1 MRPIRTIAVTS
12 LAVIAMLGPLPAG
25 AQAGQSHASGTRHG
39 VAPVAVRPH
48 ASRPQRAPNF
58 GLQMFR
64 STNFS
69 RHRYGLRPLARNL
82 AASRAAARHSLAMAR
97 GHRLFHSSSMRPYLR
112 GVGRWTSWGEN
123 IGMTSG
129 SVADLQ
135 RAFMASSVHRT
146 HILSRAFRHVAV
158 GAVMYR
164 NRLWVTLVFYG

>member
-1 MRPIRTIAVTS
+1 MRSFRSIVVTS
-12 LAVIAMLGPLPAG
+12 VAAIALLGLLPIG
-25 AQAGQSHASGTRHG
+25 AQARGH
-39 VAPVAVRPH
+39 VAGPAQPRTVH
-48 ASRPQRAPNF
+48 SSRVHRATDY
-58 GLQMFR
+58 GLQLFR
-64 STNFS
+64 ATNFS
-69 RHRYGLRPLARNL
+69 RHRFGLRPLARNL

-97 GHRLFHSSSMRPYLR
+97 AGRLFHSSTMRPYLS

-158 GAVMYR
+158 GAIIYR